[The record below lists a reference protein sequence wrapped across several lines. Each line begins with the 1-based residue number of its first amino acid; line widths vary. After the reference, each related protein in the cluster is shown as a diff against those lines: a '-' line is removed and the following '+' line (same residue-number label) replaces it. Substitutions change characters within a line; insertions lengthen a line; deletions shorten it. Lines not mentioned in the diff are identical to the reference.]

1 MIIQDKLLYNLD
13 DWEFKYVSPGE
24 TKMLNGIY
32 YQKEI
37 LVYKHK
43 TIQNKYLRVNKDDA
57 DDFEIKHFR
66 YKINHKTYENVK
78 NVILDNLTHVDFE
91 NLIQLLNSNSKLT
104 EELAVRLYK
113 KNFRP
118 DIDEERA
125 LKYFR
130 TMSIMA
136 LITIP

>member
-1 MIIQDKLLYNLD
+1 MKYNLD
-13 DWEFKYVSPGE
+13 EWDFQYVAPGE
-24 TKMLNGIY
+24 MEMFNGVY

-37 LVYKHK
+37 IVYKHK
-43 TIQNKYLRVNKDDA
+43 KIPNKYLRVNKDDA

-66 YKINHKTYENVK
+66 YKINQAAYNNVK
-78 NVILDNLTHVDFE
+78 NVVLDNLTHIDFE

-118 DIDEERA
+118 EIDEDKL